1 MINQELYQN
10 IYKRKSIRRYD
21 LTPLPESVLM
31 EVKAFAESAVPLIDD
46 IKYEF
51 TYLSAGDVKNL
62 LPIKAP
68 HYICLYS
75 EAKPN
80 YLMNAGY
87 LLQQI
92 DLYLSHKA
100 LGSCWLGMAKP
111 SKQVALQQNGLDF
124 VIMLAFGAPNE
135 PVHRERPDDFKRKL
149 TQEMSSVTGHD
160 ALVEAVR
167 LAPSASNSQPW
178 FVSGTPEGLILSRER
193 LNMLRGALYGKM
205 NQIDI
210 GIALL
215 HLDMAVRHHGRQA
228 IYSFSPQDIP
238 GEVPQGYE
246 FMVRVETKAIDE

>member
-1 MINQELYQN
+1 MIDQQLYHT
-10 IYKRKSIRRYD
+10 IYKRKSVRKYD
-21 LTPLPESVLM
+21 MNPLPEAALND
-31 EVKAFAESAVPLIDD
+31 VKAFAGSAAPLMGD
-46 IKYEF
+46 IKFEF

-75 EAKPN
+75 ETTGN

-92 DLYLSHKA
+92 DLFLSHKG

-111 SKQVALQQNGLDF
+111 NKQIPLQQNGLEF
-124 VIMLAFGAPNE
+124 VIMLAFGATGE
-135 PVHRERPDDFKRKL
+135 SVHRALPADFKRKL
-149 TQEMSSVTGHD
+149 LHEMTSVRGND

-178 FVSGTPEGLILSRER
+178 FVSGTTESLIVSREK
-193 LNMLRGALYGKM
+193 LSMLRGALYGKM
-205 NQIDI
+205 NQIDL

-215 HLDMAVRHHGRQA
+215 HLELALRQQGKQVT
-228 IYSFSPQDIP
+228 YSYTPV
-238 GEVPQGYE
+238 EVPQGYE
-246 FMVRVETKAIDE
+246 FMAKVDIKAIDE

>member
-1 MINQELYQN
+1 MIDQQLYQN
-10 IYKRKSIRRYD
+10 IYKRKSVRKYD
-21 LTPLPESVLM
+21 MTLLPEAELNA
-31 EVKAFAESAVPLIDD
+31 VKAFAENAVPLIDD

-75 EAKPN
+75 ETKPN

-92 DLYLSHKA
+92 DLYLSHQS

-111 SKQVALQQNGLDF
+111 NKQIALQRNGLEF
-124 VIMLAFGAPNE
+124 VIMLAFGTPNE
-135 PVHRERPDDFKRKL
+135 PVHREQPDDFKRKL
-149 TQEMSSVTGHD
+149 AHEMSSVTDHD

-178 FVSGTPEGLILSRER
+178 FVSGNAESLIVSRER

-215 HLDMAVRHHGRQA
+215 HLDMALRHHGRHP
-228 IYSFSPQDIP
+228 IYSFTPE
-238 GEVPQGYE
+238 EVPQGYE
-246 FMVRVETKAIDE
+246 FMAKIETKAIDERT